1 MRSVD
6 METGVSAKLSTWAN
20 GLDDLAYSKLFSTQE
35 QDLVHFVCG
44 SVWAPA
50 KDPSNMEDDEGWDL
64 SSYIYQNSGSQLPI
78 AEGARAPTQKLT
90 A

>member
-50 KDPSNMEDDEGWDL
+50 KDPSNMG
-64 SSYIYQNSGSQLPI
+64 
-78 AEGARAPTQKLT
+78 R
-90 A
+90 